1 MPLPTPRRKLILL
14 GLAVA
19 LLGLLAGCANVP
31 HSTVLPKT
39 DAARKI
45 QDLYVFVF
53 WLSVVVFIGVQ
64 GGLLWVLWR
73 FRARPGHE
81 LPEQT
86 HGNTTLEIGW
96 TIAPAVILVLMAV
109 PTIQTIFALETDPEV
124 SPDGSKPLIIDVVG
138 RQWWWQFSYPEV
150 TLANGQPLTTA
161 NELII
166 PTGRTVTLRI
176 TSDNVIHSFWVQ
188 QLTGKIDAIPNH
200 DNHLWF
206 TAEDPGQYFGQCA
219 EYCGVQHAQMRM
231 NVIAMTPTDYQAWV
245 ARTSQPATPA
255 PDVATVGPETF
266 TASGCPACHTI
277 DGVQGANGMVG
288 PNLSHF
294 GSRTTMAAGIMQNTP
309 ENLQAWITDPQAIKP
324 GNIMPNLHL
333 RPRDV
338 EVLASYLQSLK

>member
-64 GGLLWVLWR
+64 GGLIYVMWR

-109 PTIQTIFALETDPEV
+109 PTIQTIFALETDPTT
-124 SPDGSKPLIIDVVG
+124 SPDGSPPLEIEVIG
-138 RQWWWQFSYPEV
+138 RQWWWEFRYPEV
-150 TLANGQPLTTA
+150 HLADGQVMTTA
-161 NELII
+161 NELIV
-166 PTGRTVTLRI
+166 PVGRTVILEI
-176 TSDNVIHSFWVQ
+176 TSD
-188 QLTGKIDAIPNH
+188 
-200 DNHLWF
+200 
-206 TAEDPGQYFGQCA
+206 
-219 EYCGVQHAQMRM
+219 
-231 NVIAMTPTDYQAWV
+231 
-245 ARTSQPATPA
+245 
-255 PDVATVGPETF
+255 
-266 TASGCPACHTI
+266 
-277 DGVQGANGMVG
+277 
-288 PNLSHF
+288 
-294 GSRTTMAAGIMQNTP
+294 
-309 ENLQAWITDPQAIKP
+309 
-324 GNIMPNLHL
+324 
-333 RPRDV
+333 
-338 EVLASYLQSLK
+338 